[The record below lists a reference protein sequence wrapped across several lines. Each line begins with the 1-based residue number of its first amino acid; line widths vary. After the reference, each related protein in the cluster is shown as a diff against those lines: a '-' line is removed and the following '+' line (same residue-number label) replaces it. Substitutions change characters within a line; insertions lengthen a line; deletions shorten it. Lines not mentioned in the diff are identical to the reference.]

1 MAVLKSTDKFTI
13 SNLVYLLSQNKIN
26 LNPEYQRDAVWSL
39 SQKKL
44 LIDSLLRDI
53 DIPKLYFRAM
63 QNSIYEY
70 EVVDGQQRLRAIA
83 EYIEEKYPLDESA
96 DPVDAMSVAKC
107 KYSQLPHKLTM
118 KLQNVQLDVV
128 VFNPQVTNDYIED
141 MFTRLQNGSPLNAAE
156 KRRALPGN
164 MRELVSSLAEH
175 KIFDTLVGFTN
186 HRYAHEDA
194 VAKGLHQ
201 IIQERVTDIKLSSI
215 VKTYKTNA
223 TATEKAQFVVRYRRS
238 LNFMFEAFKG
248 GPSPNLKKYELV
260 TLPLLILDLLD
271 TYDLQRHAERFAE
284 CYLQL
289 SVDRAENA
297 AKEESEQDPR
307 MIAYDSATRS
317 DRVQDMQYRHDF
329 IKQRILSCIPDLA
342 MKDQQRGFSD
352 EQRHVLYLRSAGIC
366 SNCGVHCD
374 QGDFHA
380 DHIVPHSAGGET
392 KILNGQVL
400 CPTCNRK
407 KGAK

>member
-83 EYIEEKYPLDESA
+83 EYIEEKYPLDESS
-96 DPVDAMSVAKC
+96 DPVDSMSIAKC
-107 KYSQLPHKLTM
+107 KYSQLPHRLTM

-128 VFNPQVTNDYIED
+128 VFNPQVTSDYIED
-141 MFTRLQNGSPLNAAE
+141 MFTRLQNGTPLNAAE

-175 KIFDTLVGFTN
+175 KIFETLVGFTN

-201 IIQERVTDIKLSSI
+201 IIHDRVTDIKHSSI

-223 TATEKAQFVVRYRRS
+223 AATDKAHFVVRYRRA
-238 LNFMFEAFKG
+238 LNFMIEAFKG
-248 GPSPNLKKYELV
+248 VPSPNLKKYEMV
-260 TLPLLILDLLD
+260 TLPLLILELLD
-271 TYDLQRHAERFAE
+271 TYDLQRHASKFAH

-297 AKEESEQDPR
+297 EKEESEQDPR
-307 MIAYDSATRS
+307 MIAFDGATRS

-329 IKQRILSCIPDLA
+329 VKERVVSFIPELALKDHQRDFA
-342 MKDQQRGFSD
+342 D
-352 EQRHVLYLRSAGIC
+352 EQRHALYIRSAGIC
-366 SNCGVHCD
+366 ANCGVQCD

-380 DHIVPHSAGGET
+380 DHIVPHSAGGKT
-392 KILNGQVL
+392 QISNGQVL
-400 CPTCNRK
+400 CPTCNWK